1 MILRFR
7 DLGDGKF
14 EISALKWYSNFRG
27 VARGKFEL
35 LAYDINVMR
44 QGSRGPHQAP
54 LQVQGRA
61 LVGDPGGKA
70 PWKLLILA
78 LLMELNFIT

>member
-1 MILRFR
+1 MIIFKRKSSQFVLIMFINYI
-7 DLGDGKF
+7 
-14 EISALKWYSNFRG
+14 ISFRG

-44 QGSRGPHQAP
+44 QGSRGPRQAP
-54 LQVQGRA
+54 LRVQGRA
-61 LVGDPGGKA
+61 VVGDPGGEA